1 MGTKMRTKSLQC
13 RNQCIGMEPEGKC
26 LKCGR
31 DVQINLQLFQ
41 QVRTKCLLS
50 DKQNKLYF
58 LSPLNRKGKY
68 RFTKD

>member
-1 MGTKMRTKSLQC
+1 
-13 RNQCIGMEPEGKC
+13 MEPEGKC
-26 LKCGR
+26 LRRGR

-41 QVRTKCLLS
+41 QVRTKRLLS

-68 RFTKD
+68 RGLQKTNVLNETEIDTKCIY

>member
-1 MGTKMRTKSLQC
+1 
-13 RNQCIGMEPEGKC
+13 MEPEGKC
-26 LKCGR
+26 LRRGR

-68 RFTKD
+68 RSLQKTNVLNEIEIYAKCIY